1 MVQTARMAGAMALAV
16 VTALAVP
23 ATAQVKPGSQQ
34 GLGLMGGDIP
44 PILQQAR
51 ADPYRAPAQPACE
64 SIPQEILALEQ
75 ALGPDVD
82 GLKTRTGAGD
92 MAAHYVRGLIPYRG
106 VVRFLTGADNKDKK
120 LQAAAT
126 AGYARRGFLRG
137 LEANL
142 HCAQP
147 SETKVGP
154 DTKVAGLG
162 DKLSGIK
169 VAVAQPAPPPKTAPG
184 DEIAQQMLTPAPAV
198 LATPVQYA
206 PAAEES
212 GPVQA
217 HVVYQLVDTVS
228 GRTIVP
234 DAGR

>member
-1 MVQTARMAGAMALAV
+1 MVQTARMAGAMALA
-16 VTALAVP
+16 ALATLAGP
-23 ATAQVKPGSQQ
+23 ALAQVRPGSQQ
-34 GLGLMGGDIP
+34 GLGLTGGDIP

-51 ADPYRAPAQPACE
+51 ADPYRAPAEPACE
-64 SIPQEILALEQ
+64 SIPREILALEQ

-82 GLKTRTGAGD
+82 GLKTRTGAGE

-142 HCAQP
+142 RCAP
-147 SETKVGP
+147 SP
-154 DTKVAGLG
+154 DTKVADLG
-162 DKLSGIK
+162 DKLSEVK
-169 VAVAQPAPPPKTAPG
+169 VAEVQPALAPKTAPG
-184 DEIAQQMLTPAPAV
+184 EEIARQMLTPVPAV
-198 LATPVQYA
+198 LVAPLPDR
-206 PAAEES
+206 PAAEEIR
-212 GPVQA
+212 PLPA

-228 GRTIVP
+228 GRPIVP
-234 DAGR
+234 DPGR

>member
-1 MVQTARMAGAMALAV
+1 MTGAMAVAV
-16 VTALAVP
+16 VTAFAVP
-23 ATAQVKPGSQQ
+23 ASAQVKPGSQQ
-34 GLGLMGGDIP
+34 GLGLMGGDVP

-51 ADPYRAPAQPACE
+51 ADPYRAPAEPACE
-64 SIPQEILALEQ
+64 SIPQEILALER

-92 MAAHYVRGLIPYRG
+92 MAARYVRGLIPYHG

-147 SETKVGP
+147 SETKAGP
-154 DTKVAGLG
+154 DTKVADLG
-162 DKLSGIK
+162 DQLSEVK
-169 VAVAQPAPPPKTAPG
+169 VAVAQPTPAPRTAAG
-184 DEIAQQMLTPAPAV
+184 DEIAQQMLTPAAA
-198 LATPVQYA
+198 LLSTPVQDT

-212 GPVQA
+212 RPVQA

-234 DAGR
+234 DDGR